1 MKRIAAILIA
11 LIIGFGIAFAKS
23 DYKNPVESQIV
34 AELVIQPTSSPYYN
48 VVERDMYLAVDKYD
62 NHFISINVTYFYKKG
77 KDNLNITLKNGDSFT
92 VTPTKFLNIE
102 KGTYKNGTYTVSARI
117 TTVGNYTTVN
127 TSVKE
132 NKTTYYDAYSIY
144 QITAEQ
150 YSKIL
155 EAGLDSIS
163 VEGIYQIIIQ

>member
-23 DYKNPVESQIV
+23 DYKNPIESQVV
-34 AELVIQPTSSPYYN
+34 AELVIQPTSNPYN
-48 VVERDMYLAVDKYD
+48 KVENMYLAVDKYD

-92 VTPTKFLNIE
+92 VTPTKFLNVE
-102 KGTYKNGTYTVSARI
+102 KGTYKNGTYTASARI

-132 NKTTYYDAYSIY
+132 NKTTYYNAYSIY

>member
-34 AELVIQPTSSPYYN
+34 AELVIQPTSSPYR

-92 VTPTKFLNIE
+92 VTPTKFLNVE
-102 KGTYKNGTYTVSARI
+102 KGTYKNGTYTASARI

-127 TSVKE
+127 TSVRE
-132 NKTTYYDAYSIY
+132 NKATYYDAYSIY

>member
-132 NKTTYYDAYSIY
+132 NKTTYYNAYSIY

-155 EAGLDSIS
+155 EAGLDSIY

>member
-34 AELVIQPTSSPYYN
+34 AELVIQTTSNPYN
-48 VVERDMYLAVDKYD
+48 KVERDMYLAVDKYD

-92 VTPTKFLNIE
+92 VTPTKFLNVQ
-102 KGTYKNGTYTVSARI
+102 KGTYNNGTYTATARI

>member
-34 AELVIQPTSSPYYN
+34 AELVIQPTSSPYR

-92 VTPTKFLNIE
+92 VTPTKFLNVE
-102 KGTYKNGTYTVSARI
+102 KGTYKNGTYTASARI

>member
-34 AELVIQPTSSPYYN
+34 AELAIQPTSNPYN
-48 VVERDMYLAVDKYD
+48 KVERYIYLAVDKYD

-92 VTPTKFLNIE
+92 VTPTKFLNVE
-102 KGTYKNGTYTVSARI
+102 KGTYKNGTYTASARI

>member
-23 DYKNPVESQIV
+23 DYKNPVESQIL
-34 AELVIQPTSSPYYN
+34 AELVIQPTSSPYR

-92 VTPTKFLNIE
+92 VTPTKFLNVE
-102 KGTYKNGTYTVSARI
+102 KGTYKNGTYTASARI

>member
-34 AELVIQPTSSPYYN
+34 AELVIQPNSNPYN
-48 VVERDMYLAVDKYD
+48 KVERDMYLAVDKYD

-92 VTPTKFLNIE
+92 VTPTKFLNVE
-102 KGTYKNGTYTVSARI
+102 KGTYKNGTYTASARI

-155 EAGLDSIS
+155 EAGIDSIS

>member
-34 AELVIQPTSSPYYN
+34 AELVIQPTSSPYR

-92 VTPTKFLNIE
+92 VTPTKFLNVE
-102 KGTYKNGTYTVSARI
+102 KGTYKNGTYTASARI
-117 TTVGNYTTVN
+117 NTVGNYTTVN

>member
-34 AELVIQPTSSPYYN
+34 AELVIQPTSNPYN
-48 VVERDMYLAVDKYD
+48 KVERDMYLAVDKYD

-77 KDNLNITLKNGDSFT
+77 KDNLNITLKNGDSFI
-92 VTPTKFLNIE
+92 VKPTKFINIK
-102 KGTYKNGTYTVSARI
+102 KGTFGTGTYTATSRI
-117 TTVGNYTTVN
+117 TTVGNYTTVS
-127 TSVKE
+127 TTVRE
-132 NKTTYYDAYSIY
+132 NKIDYFDAYSIY

>member
-34 AELVIQPTSSPYYN
+34 AELVIQPTSSPYR
-48 VVERDMYLAVDKYD
+48 VVERDMYLAVDKYG

-92 VTPTKFLNIE
+92 VTPTKFLNVE
-102 KGTYKNGTYTVSARI
+102 KGTYKNGTYTATARI

-144 QITAEQ
+144 QITPEQ

>member
-34 AELVIQPTSSPYYN
+34 AELVIQPTSNPYN
-48 VVERDMYLAVDKYD
+48 KVERDMYLAVDKYD

-92 VTPTKFLNIE
+92 VTPTKFLNVE
-102 KGTYKNGTYTVSARI
+102 KGTCKNGTYTASARI

-127 TSVKE
+127 TTVKE

-144 QITAEQ
+144 QITEEQ

>member
-11 LIIGFGIAFAKS
+11 LIIGFGIAFAMS

-34 AELVIQPTSSPYYN
+34 AELVIQPNSNPYN
-48 VVERDMYLAVDKYD
+48 KVERDMYLAVDKYD

-92 VTPTKFLNIE
+92 VTPTKFLNVE
-102 KGTYKNGTYTVSARI
+102 KGTYNNGTYTATARI

-155 EAGLDSIS
+155 EAGLNSIS

>member
-11 LIIGFGIAFAKS
+11 FIIGFGIAFAKS

-34 AELVIQPTSSPYYN
+34 AELVIQPTSNPYN
-48 VVERDMYLAVDKYD
+48 KVERDMYLAVDKYD

-92 VTPTKFLNIE
+92 VTPIKFLNVE
-102 KGTYKNGTYTVSARI
+102 KGTYKNGTYTASARI

>member
-34 AELVIQPTSSPYYN
+34 AELVIQPTSSPYR

-92 VTPTKFLNIE
+92 VTPTKFLNVE
-102 KGTYKNGTYTVSARI
+102 KSTYKNGTYTASARI

>member
-34 AELVIQPTSSPYYN
+34 AELVIQTTSNPYN
-48 VVERDMYLAVDKYD
+48 KVERDMYLAVDKYD

-92 VTPTKFLNIE
+92 VTPTKFLN
-102 KGTYKNGTYTVSARI
+102 V
-117 TTVGNYTTVN
+117 
-127 TSVKE
+127 
-132 NKTTYYDAYSIY
+132 
-144 QITAEQ
+144 
-150 YSKIL
+150 
-155 EAGLDSIS
+155 
-163 VEGIYQIIIQ
+163 

>member
-34 AELVIQPTSSPYYN
+34 AELVIQPNSNPYN
-48 VVERDMYLAVDKYD
+48 KVERDMYLAVDKYD

-92 VTPTKFLNIE
+92 VTPTKFLNVE
-102 KGTYKNGTYTVSARI
+102 KGTYKNGTYTASARI

-127 TSVKE
+127 TSVRE

>member
-23 DYKNPVESQIV
+23 DYKNPIESQIV
-34 AELVIQPTSSPYYN
+34 AELVIQPTSSPYRI
-48 VVERDMYLAVDKYD
+48 VERDMYLAVDKYD

-92 VTPTKFLNIE
+92 VTPTKFLNVE
-102 KGTYKNGTYTVSARI
+102 KGTYKNGTYTASARI

>member
-34 AELVIQPTSSPYYN
+34 AELVIQPTSNPYN
-48 VVERDMYLAVDKYD
+48 KVERDMYLAVDKYD

-92 VTPTKFLNIE
+92 VTPTKFLNVE
-102 KGTYKNGTYTVSARI
+102 KGTYKNGTYTASARI
-117 TTVGNYTTVN
+117 TTVGNYTNVN

-163 VEGIYQIIIQ
+163 VKGIYQIIIQ

>member
-34 AELVIQPTSSPYYN
+34 AELVIQPTSNPYN
-48 VVERDMYLAVDKYD
+48 KVERDMYLAVDKYD

-92 VTPTKFLNIE
+92 VTPTKFLNVE
-102 KGTYKNGTYTVSARI
+102 KGTYKNGTYTATATIS
-117 TTVGNYTTVN
+117 TVGNYTTIN
-127 TSVKE
+127 TSVIE

>member
-34 AELVIQPTSSPYYN
+34 AELVIQPNSNPYN
-48 VVERDMYLAVDKYD
+48 KVERDIYLAVDKYD

-92 VTPTKFLNIE
+92 VTPTKFLNVE
-102 KGTYKNGTYTVSARI
+102 KGTYKNGTYTASARI

-155 EAGLDSIS
+155 EAGIDSIS

>member
-1 MKRIAAILIA
+1 MKRIATILIA

-34 AELVIQPTSSPYYN
+34 AELVIQPTSNPYN
-48 VVERDMYLAVDKYD
+48 MVERDMYLAVDKYD

-77 KDNLNITLKNGDSFT
+77 KDNLNIILKNGDSFT
-92 VTPTKFLNIE
+92 VTPTKFLNVE
-102 KGTYKNGTYTVSARI
+102 KGTYKNGTYTATTRI

-127 TSVKE
+127 TTVKE

-144 QITAEQ
+144 QITEEQ

>member
-1 MKRIAAILIA
+1 MKRIATIFIA

-34 AELVIQPTSSPYYN
+34 AELVIQPTSNPHN
-48 VVERDMYLAVDKYD
+48 KVERDMYLAVDKYN

-77 KDNLNITLKNGDSFT
+77 KDNLNITLKNGDSFI
-92 VTPTKFLNIE
+92 VKPSASLNIK
-102 KGTYKNGTYTVSARI
+102 KGTYKNGTYTATTRI

-132 NKTTYYDAYSIY
+132 NKIDIFDAYSIY

-150 YSKIL
+150 YSKTL
-155 EAGLDSIS
+155 EAGLDNIS
-163 VEGIYQIIIQ
+163 VEGIYQITIK

>member
-23 DYKNPVESQIV
+23 DYKNPVESQII
-34 AELVIQPTSSPYYN
+34 AELVIQPTSSPYRI
-48 VVERDMYLAVDKYD
+48 VERDMYLAVDKYD

-92 VTPTKFLNIE
+92 VTPTKFLNVE
-102 KGTYKNGTYTVSARI
+102 KGTYKNGTYTASARI

>member
-1 MKRIAAILIA
+1 
-11 LIIGFGIAFAKS
+11 
-23 DYKNPVESQIV
+23 
-34 AELVIQPTSSPYYN
+34 
-48 VVERDMYLAVDKYD
+48 MYLAVDKYD

-92 VTPTKFLNIE
+92 VTPTKFLNVE
-102 KGTYKNGTYTVSARI
+102 KGTYKNGTYTASARI
-117 TTVGNYTTVN
+117 TTVGNYTNVN

-155 EAGLDSIS
+155 EAGLGSIS